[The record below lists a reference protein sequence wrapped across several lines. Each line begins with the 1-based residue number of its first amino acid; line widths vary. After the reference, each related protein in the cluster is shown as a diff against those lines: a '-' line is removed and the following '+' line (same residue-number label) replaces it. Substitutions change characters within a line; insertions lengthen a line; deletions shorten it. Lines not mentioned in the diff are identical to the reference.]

1 MKCFFVSLG
10 CPKNLVD
17 SEIMRALL
25 DREGHEITCSEKDA
39 EVIIVNTCG
48 FIESAKE
55 ESIETILEMA
65 LNKKTGSCKA
75 LIVTGCMAQRYSK
88 DMKKEIPEVDAFI
101 GTGEFHRITEVLKNV
116 KEHET
121 IELVSDPEYIWR
133 SDMPRLVS
141 TPFYYA
147 YLKIGEGCSHK
158 CSFCIIPQLRGP
170 YRSRPVKDIVEE
182 ARNLAGQGV
191 KEIIII
197 AQDPT
202 QYGYDLPEKPQ
213 LVTLLKEIEQIEG
226 IRWIRILYLYPNS
239 ISDELLELIKN
250 SEKICKYIDLP
261 LQHCEHKILKAM
273 GRKGNK
279 EDYLNVIKKIKEKIP
294 DVTLRTALIVG
305 FPGETN
311 EHFESLMDFVEKAEF
326 DRLGAFEYSKE
337 EGTEAEKLKGHVSK
351 KTKKER
357 LHRIMTL
364 QKKISLKKN
373 KSLTGSVQEVIIENI
388 SNKGK
393 YKIQGRTRRDTPDID
408 GYIYL
413 LSSDVQPGDIVKAR
427 VTGAKEYDLY
437 GEIITD

>member
-25 DREGHEITCSEKDA
+25 AQEGHEITCSEKDA

-65 LNKKTGSCKA
+65 LNKETGSCKA

-101 GTGEFHRITEVLKNV
+101 GTGEFHRITEVLHDL
-116 KEHET
+116 KENET
-121 IELVSDPEYIWR
+121 IELVSDPKYIWR

-158 CSFCIIPQLRGP
+158 CSFCIIPRLRGP

-213 LVTLLKEIEQIEG
+213 LMTILKEIEKIDG
-226 IRWIRILYLYPNS
+226 IRWIRILYLYPTS
-239 ISDELLELIKN
+239 ISDELLNVIKE
-250 SEKICKYIDLP
+250 SDKICKYIDLP

-273 GRKGNK
+273 GRSGNK
-279 EDYLNVIKKIKEKIP
+279 EDYLNLIKKIKEKIP

-305 FPGETN
+305 FPGETEAQFQN
-311 EHFESLMDFVEKAEF
+311 TLKVVKEIEYDQAFMFRYSRRSGTSGAEMDGQIDEK
-326 DRLGAFEYSKE
+326 
-337 EGTEAEKLKGHVSK
+337 EKL
-351 KTKKER
+351 ER
-357 LHRIMTL
+357 LNELIKL
-364 QKKISLKKN
+364 QNSITLKKN
-373 KSLTGSVQEVIIENI
+373 KDMEGKIQEVLVEGRTKKRPDRF
-388 SNKGK
+388 S
-393 YKIQGRTRRDTPDID
+393 GRTRGNRLVAFDSETACEGQLVRVQIDT
-408 GYIYL
+408 GYTWGLVGKQVSY
-413 LSSDVQPGDIVKAR
+413 
-427 VTGAKEYDLY
+427 
-437 GEIITD
+437 

>member
-1 MKCFFVSLG
+1 MKCFLVSLG

-17 SEIMRALL
+17 SEIMLALL
-25 DREGHEITCSEKDA
+25 AKEGHELTMSEKDA

-65 LNKKTGSCKA
+65 LQKQEGTCKA
-75 LIVTGCMAQRYSK
+75 LVVTGCMAQRYSQ

-101 GTGEFHRITEVLKNV
+101 GTGEFHRITEVLNNLKDG
-116 KEHET
+116 ET
-121 IELVSDPEYIWR
+121 VELISNPEYIWR

-182 ARNLAGQGV
+182 AHSLAIQGV

-202 QYGYDLPEKPQ
+202 QYGYDLPDQPH
-213 LVTLLKEIEQIEG
+213 LTTLLKEIEKIEG
-226 IRWIRILYLYPNS
+226 IKWIRILYLYPNS
-239 ISDELLELIKN
+239 ISDELLELIKE

-273 GRKGNK
+273 SRSGNK
-279 EDYLNVIKKIKEKIP
+279 EDYLKLIEKIKNIIP
-294 DVTLRTALIVG
+294 DVTLRTAMIVG
-305 FPGETN
+305 FPGETD
-311 EHFESLMDFVEKAEF
+311 EKFESLLDFVEKAKF

-337 EGTEAEKLKGHVSK
+337 EGTEAATLKGQVSK
-351 KTKKER
+351 KVKKER

-364 QKKISLKKN
+364 QKKISLEKN
-373 KSLTGSVQEVIIENI
+373 KSLIGSIQEVIIENI

-393 YKIQGRTRRDTPDID
+393 YKVHGRTGRDTPDID
-408 GYIYL
+408 GAIYL
-413 LSSDVQPGDIVKAR
+413 LPSDVQPGDIVKAR
-427 VTGAKEYDLY
+427 VTGAKEYDLF
-437 GEIITD
+437 GEII